1 MEGGSS
7 VVTLITY
14 GILGIV
20 MLAILVLT
28 VRALRLAVGLV
39 SLTLADML
47 GRWPPVRRWLE
58 RWAARHAAKRT
69 DR

>member
-7 VVTLITY
+7 ILTIITY

-20 MLAILVLT
+20 ILAILVLT

-39 SLTLADML
+39 SLTLADLL
-47 GRWPPVRRWLE
+47 GRWPVARRCLVRWG
-58 RWAARHAAKRT
+58 APKD
-69 DR
+69 DRR